1 MELDLWRKV
10 AIKGLVVVG
19 VLVWIS
25 NRGIVMDWLPSI
37 PLGGVL
43 VFLISAVAGSTIL
56 WYTIFITLLILGDSS
71 QQVQYLM
78 PVMGVVG
85 LFVYFITT
93 VP

>member
-1 MELDLWRKV
+1 MELDQWRKV
-10 AIKGLVVVG
+10 AFRGLVVVG
-19 VLVWIS
+19 ILVWIS
-25 NRGIVMDWLPSI
+25 NRGIVMDSLPGL

>member
-1 MELDLWRKV
+1 MELDLWRRV
-10 AIKGLVVVG
+10 ALKGLVIVG
-19 VLVWIS
+19 ILVWIS
-25 NRGIVMDWLPSI
+25 HRGVVMEFLPGI

-43 VFLISAVAGSTIL
+43 VFLITAVSASTIL
-56 WYTIFITLLILGDSS
+56 WYTIFITLLILGASS

-85 LFVYFITT
+85 LFVYYISS